1 MKIVIA
7 IALVIGAVLGGW
19 KVFEYWDEVSKDREA
34 KQQASTVQ
42 VDPTRLDGLPSQ
54 FETSLQEAYKKGAPG
69 LKEWLLQSKRL
80 PQIKDPRLAWIE
92 LDYVLMVTKD
102 DPIEAKKIFAEIK
115 QRTPPD
121 SPVYQRIKTLEKNY
135 E

>member
-7 IALVIGAVLGGW
+7 IILVIGAVLGGW

-34 KQQASTVQ
+34 KQQAATVHL
-42 VDPTRLDGLPSQ
+42 DPTRLEGLPSQ
-54 FETSLQEAYKKGAPG
+54 FENSLQEAYKKGAPG
-69 LKEWLLQSKRL
+69 LKDWLEQSKRL

-92 LDYVLMVTKD
+92 LDYVVMITKD
-102 DPIEAKKIFAEIK
+102 DPVEAKKIFAEIK
-115 QRTPPD
+115 QRIPPD
-121 SPVYQRIKTLEKNY
+121 SPLNERIKTLEKNY